1 MQKDDQLLRKRFLEL
16 SRLAHHREIA
26 VFTDFLSLHELNL
39 LHTTPHAQMH
49 SRYITYGGYAQSERQ
64 MAAFV
69 SDALFLCDESV
80 NWPFTALYVQPLHE
94 KYGQELSHRDYLG
107 AILNLGIERAKIGDI
122 LVMDKSAYFFA
133 HTSLTSFLMDE
144 LTRISHTTVKVTMLE
159 KGQDFSYINKYEE
172 IKGTV
177 ASIRLDSLLSL
188 AFSLSR
194 TRFTDVIEAGRVFVN
209 GRMITTNAY
218 KIKDD
223 DIISVRGMGKFQYM
237 GIQSTTKKNRL
248 TVIIHKYM

>member
-64 MAAFV
+64 MAAFL
-69 SDALFLCDESV
+69 SDALFLCDEPIH
-80 NWPFTALYVQPLHE
+80 WPFTALYVQPLHE

-107 AILNLGIERAKIGDI
+107 AILNLGIERSKIGDI
-122 LVMDKSAYFFA
+122 LVMEKAAYFFA
-133 HTSLTSFLMDE
+133 HTSFTSFLMDE
-144 LTRISHTTVKVTMLE
+144 LTRISRTTVAVTMLE
-159 KGQDFSYINKYEE
+159 ENHDFSFTSKYNE

-177 ASIRLDSLLSL
+177 ASIRLDNLLSL
-188 AFSLSR
+188 AFSVSR
-194 TRFTDVIEAGRVFVN
+194 TRFSAVIEAGKVFVN

-218 KIKDD
+218 KIKED

-237 GIQSTTKKNRL
+237 GVQSTTRKNRL
-248 TVIIHKYM
+248 TVIIHRYT

>member
-1 MQKDDQLLRKRFLEL
+1 MQKEEQLLRKRFLEL

-49 SRYITYGGYAQSERQ
+49 SKYITYGGYAQSERQ

-69 SDALFLCDESV
+69 SDALFLCKEPLC
-80 NWPFTALYVQPLHE
+80 WPFTTLQVQPLHE

-107 AILNLGIERAKIGDI
+107 AILNLGIERSKIGDI
-122 LVMDKSAYFFA
+122 LVVEKTAYFFA

-144 LTRISHTTVKVTMLE
+144 LTRISHTTVAVTRLKE
-159 KGQDFSYINKYEE
+159 DTNFSFENKYRE

-177 ASIRLDSLLSL
+177 ASIRLDNLLSL
-188 AFSLSR
+188 AFSASR
-194 TRFTDVIEAGRVFVN
+194 TSFSDVIQAGRVFIN

-218 KIKDD
+218 KLKDE

-237 GIQSTTKKNRL
+237 GVQSTTRKNRL
-248 TVIIHKYM
+248 TVLIRRYT